1 MRTHNRQS
9 VSETRRRRAF
19 TLVEMLVAATL
30 ILLMMTL
37 FGQIFGLATNSMN
50 LQRAIAENDQQIRT
64 LTTVLRGDLQKRT
77 FRNVVPFFP
86 LESQDDPSTPFQG
99 REGYFY
105 LSLNSV
111 GNSVD
116 NVLQF
121 TVRATIVDE
130 LIDDTPYYGS
140 AITLGGAGAFLA
152 NQNQPEHDDGEINPN
167 GAGSSAAAEVC
178 YFVRGGNLYRR
189 QMLLREP
196 LPASGADTEQPTR
209 NDDIDFFAPNTPA
222 GSNPLYTSTQ
232 FWEHFDYSSVLRFR
246 GAGHPSGAGP
256 DGAGFIGLESLSNE
270 TELPPVATPPA
281 PLLQQIPLRGGAT
294 PLGQSRY
301 RFGFDPF
308 TGLSREFGDGATPG
322 DAAGTFFIGR
332 FSHEE
337 SSSTDF
343 TYPHIFPGS
352 PTPVGTGNPMDTV
365 GTPLTDNGE
374 GRVSEFAG
382 GTRIGEDLLLT
393 NVHEFRIDV
402 WDQRLG
408 AFVAPGH
415 SLTNAAGEAGDY
427 NAVRRLGVPGSDNRP
442 TTSFYAPIGGT
453 GAVVD
458 TWHPNY
464 DFDNGDGNF
473 YDTANADG
481 TGPDNPPFRPM
492 TWDPIGVCAPVP
504 VNSGP
509 SAIWDYTG
517 GTTYVPGD
525 VVFPPTEDF
534 NVSDPT
540 NTNNL
545 NGILD
550 AGEDGSLPAG
560 LTVNNPGQLDT
571 SGTVAGHG
579 RVYYY
584 VCLQQGVDSGGSA
597 VPSTIQPSWGSTPG
611 QLIRTSDGYIWQV
624 QSNLRPLS
632 AIRITVR
639 FLHRRSGKMRQMTLI
654 HPLVK

>member
-1 MRTHNRQS
+1 MRFHITQP
-9 VSETRRRRAF
+9 VSEKRRKAF
-19 TLVEMLVAATL
+19 TLIEMLVAATL
-30 ILLMMTL
+30 VLLMMTL

-64 LTTVLRGDLQKRT
+64 LTTVLRGDFQKRT
-77 FRNVVPFFP
+77 FRNIIPYYP
-86 LESQDDPSTPFQG
+86 LESQDDPTTPFQG

-105 LSLNSV
+105 LSLNSAN
-111 GNSVD
+111 NSVD

-121 TVRATIVDE
+121 TVRSSIVDE
-130 LIDDTPYYGS
+130 LLDDTPYYGS
-140 AITLGGAGAFLA
+140 ATTLGGAGAFMA

-167 GAGSSAAAEVC
+167 GAGSSSAAEVC

-209 NDDIDFFAPNTPA
+209 SDDIDFFAPNTSA
-222 GSNPLYTSTQ
+222 GSNPIYTSTQ
-232 FWEHFDYSSVLRFR
+232 FWEDFDYASYLRVSGGVL
-246 GAGHPSGAGP
+246 G
-256 DGAGFIGLESLSNE
+256 GAGFIGLDSLNNE
-270 TELPPVATPPA
+270 ITLVAPGMARTSMELPLHGV
-281 PLLQQIPLRGGAT
+281 T
-294 PLGQSRY
+294 PLGQPRY

-308 TGLSREFGDGATPG
+308 TGLSREFGDGASPG
-322 DAAGTFFIGR
+322 DGAGTFFIGR

-337 SSSTDF
+337 TSSTDF
-343 TYPHIFPGS
+343 TYPHVYPGS

-365 GTPLTDNGE
+365 GTPLTDNGD
-374 GRVSEFAG
+374 GRVSEFTG

-402 WDQRLG
+402 WDQRLQQ
-408 AFVAPGH
+408 FVPPGH
-415 SLTNAAGEAGDY
+415 TLSNSAGEAGDY
-427 NAVRRLGVPGSDNRP
+427 HAVRRLGIPGSDNRP
-442 TTSFYAPIGGT
+442 TSSFYAPIGGT
-453 GAVVD
+453 GAVFD
-458 TWHPNY
+458 TWHPSY
-464 DFDNGDGNF
+464 DFDNGDGDF
-473 YDTANADG
+473 SDLPAADG
-481 TGPDNPPFRPM
+481 AGPDNPPFRAM

-509 SAIWDYTG
+509 SGIWDYTG
-517 GTTYVPGD
+517 MTTYVPGD

-534 NVSDPT
+534 DVSDPT
-540 NTNNL
+540 SANNL

-550 AGEDGSLPAG
+550 TGEDGSLPP
-560 LTVNNPGQLDT
+560 TVTVDNAGQLD
-571 SGTVAGHG
+571 SAGNVPGHG

-584 VCLQQGVDSGGSA
+584 VCLQQGVDGGGSA
-597 VPSTIQPSWGSTPG
+597 VPSTIQPSWGTTPG

-639 FLHRRSGKMRQMTLI
+639 FLHRRSGKIRQMTLI
-654 HPLVK
+654 QPLVK